1 LCKKEICEQLKIYKN
16 SSELK
21 EKYIEINDSLIKTE
35 MKIIEEKDKRLKW
48 KEEFARNN
56 FDYTK
61 LIFEILKIL
70 ASKGV
75 LPNLIKNAK

>member
-1 LCKKEICEQLKIYKN
+1 MKIYKN